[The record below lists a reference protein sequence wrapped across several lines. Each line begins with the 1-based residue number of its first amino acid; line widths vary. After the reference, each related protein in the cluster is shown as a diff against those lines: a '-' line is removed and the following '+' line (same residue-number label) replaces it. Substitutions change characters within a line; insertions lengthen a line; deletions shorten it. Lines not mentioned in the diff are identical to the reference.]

1 MKTEQTVQK
10 TAQKDNTQTD
20 DAAQDN
26 TQTDAAQPE
35 ESTQDNTQSENGE
48 QKKSEPLAKET
59 VDAWLATFRSNPQV
73 LNDTDGNTGITG
85 LKDGTVQ
92 AAVQDASAYDK
103 MKEALEKISEW
114 QHFLFLL

>member
-1 MKTEQTVQK
+1 MPEQDENGTDGTEDGT
-10 TAQKDNTQTD
+10 KDNTQTD

-85 LKDGTVQ
+85 TERRNRTGSSTV
-92 AAVQDASAYDK
+92 ASL
-103 MKEALEKISEW
+103 MTR
-114 QHFLFLL
+114 

>member
-10 TAQKDNTQTD
+10 TAQKIILRQMTQR
-20 DAAQDN
+20 QDN
-26 TQTDAAQPE
+26 TQTDAKASME

-48 QKKSEPLAKET
+48 QKESEPLAKET

-73 LNDTDGNTGITG
+73 LNDTDGNAGITG

-92 AAVQDASAYDK
+92 AKQYR
-103 MKEALEKISEW
+103 MRQLMTR
-114 QHFLFLL
+114 